1 MPTFQHIL
9 FTVSSFK
16 PDDLIIPEFLFA
28 EPRQFI
34 LLEIPFCESNE
45 LLSKRFLTKLKS
57 FTNDKVDF
65 AIKWVT
71 KQVRQLFRV
80 KDKNPHP
87 ACKIYEG
94 ICSCMKNYIGET
106 KRNVEVRWSEH
117 ENITKDSE
125 PTKHLRN
132 FPDHKFE
139 WRVIFNGHKNTR
151 IRKNIEAS
159 LIAL

>member
-1 MPTFQHIL
+1 M
-9 FTVSSFK
+9 
-16 PDDLIIPEFLFA
+16 
-28 EPRQFI
+28 
-34 LLEIPFCESNE
+34 EIPFCESNE

-71 KQVRQLFRV
+71 KKVRQLFRV
-80 KDKNPHP
+80 KNKNPHP

-94 ICSCMKNYIGET
+94 ICSCTKNYIGET
-106 KRNVEVRWSEH
+106 KRNVGDSWSEH
-117 ENITKDSE
+117 ENIAKDSE
-125 PTKHLRN
+125 PAKHLRN
-132 FPDHKFE
+132 SPNHKFE

-159 LIAL
+159 LIAFKKPFLNNTIEYMFLSHSTVSLEYFILF

>member
-1 MPTFQHIL
+1 M
-9 FTVSSFK
+9 
-16 PDDLIIPEFLFA
+16 
-28 EPRQFI
+28 
-34 LLEIPFCESNE
+34 EIPFCESNE

-65 AIKWVT
+65 AIKWV
-71 KQVRQLFRV
+71 RQLFRV
-80 KDKNPHP
+80 KDKNPHL

-94 ICSCMKNYIGET
+94 ICSCTKNYIVET

-125 PTKHLRN
+125 PAKYLRN
-132 FPDHKFE
+132 FPGHKFE

-159 LIAL
+159 LIAFKKPSLNDQLD